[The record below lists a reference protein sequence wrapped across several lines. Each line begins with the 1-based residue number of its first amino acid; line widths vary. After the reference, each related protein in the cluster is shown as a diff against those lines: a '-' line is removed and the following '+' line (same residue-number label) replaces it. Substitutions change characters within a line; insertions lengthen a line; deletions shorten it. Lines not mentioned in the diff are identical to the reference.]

1 MGASTVPL
9 AISFPPGSTIR
20 AARVSLSPLI
30 IGARFNG
37 QRRTVSDVT
46 PSLHQVSAPFQVL
59 MIFYLE
65 SLFSVSDD
73 ILTINNVIAL
83 SVVLVVRT
91 AAAGQ
96 AHQCCQCDDL

>member
-1 MGASTVPL
+1 
-9 AISFPPGSTIR
+9 
-20 AARVSLSPLI
+20 
-30 IGARFNG
+30 
-37 QRRTVSDVT
+37 
-46 PSLHQVSAPFQVL
+46 

-65 SLFSVSDD
+65 GLFSVSDD

-96 AHQCCQCDDL
+96 AHQCCQCDNL

>member
-1 MGASTVPL
+1 
-9 AISFPPGSTIR
+9 
-20 AARVSLSPLI
+20 
-30 IGARFNG
+30 
-37 QRRTVSDVT
+37 
-46 PSLHQVSAPFQVL
+46 

-91 AAAGQ
+91 AAAGIRHTS
-96 AHQCCQCDDL
+96 AVNAIIFSLYLSIV

>member
-20 AARVSLSPLI
+20 AGFLVSFDN
-30 IGARFNG
+30 GARFNG

-65 SLFSVSDD
+65 GLFSVSDD

-83 SVVLVVRT
+83 SGVLVVRT

-96 AHQCCQCDDL
+96 AHQCCQCDNL